1 VECPCGSDPAVQR
14 ITVGG
19 SSVGVAGLKDVFR
32 NWLADGKGVQ
42 DLTKDLVI
50 QAIRKHNYVVP
61 RLEDEYAAAIRAL
74 YSAYCQESESSP
86 SC

>member
-32 NWLADGKGVQ
+32 SWLADGKGVQ

-74 YSAYCQESESSP
+74 YATYCQEAEPSP